1 MVSPYPQYP
10 QSAPYGPG
18 SLAPPPP
25 PDAITRATSLIY
37 AGAAL
42 SVVYGIVDG
51 LTVQRVL
58 RLHVSWFA

>member
-25 PDAITRATSLIY
+25 PDAIRHATGLISR
-37 AGAAL
+37 GPR
-42 SVVYGIVDG
+42 SRSSMG
-51 LTVQRVL
+51 LWT
-58 RLHVSWFA
+58 A